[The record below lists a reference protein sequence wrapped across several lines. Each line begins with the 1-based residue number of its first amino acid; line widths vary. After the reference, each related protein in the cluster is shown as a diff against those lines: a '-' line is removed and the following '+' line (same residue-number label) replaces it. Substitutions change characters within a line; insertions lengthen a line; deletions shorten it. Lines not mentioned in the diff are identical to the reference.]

1 MTSYRRLFQ
10 MSIVYYVSV
19 KTTIPM
25 FTLDHKRQIS
35 NTKTA
40 LLLIHSHFDMDST
53 SICTKSLVSAFK
65 SLYKRRGEDDST
77 DLVVVCEEKG
87 DDLLVWEKEI
97 PVHSFILKTR

>member
-1 MTSYRRLFQ
+1 